1 MFNFKEKGR
10 AAKKVRKTFLFNLI
24 IIGVICLK
32 ISYKREKIAD
42 GIHFNSIRNPSLK
55 TNSIV
60 VNLISPLSEDTASLN
75 ASASYILTDS
85 SREYPSLV
93 AISQKLE
100 ELYGAGLKGYVS
112 RIGDNQSVAISSS
125 CINDRYTFDKEN
137 ITEEL
142 ARVTLGC
149 ILEPNLDENGFYAP
163 DFALKKQ
170 ELLDDIDAVIN
181 EKRSYA
187 LQRAGKII
195 YRCEPAAVSVKGERE
210 SAEKI
215 TAATAYEQ
223 YKKLLKTAQIEVF
236 FVGADEP
243 NGIKNSIWESFAKLD
258 REYKGDVKTK
268 YSAVKTSPEEFT
280 DELDV
285 AQCKMVLAFKSNC
298 TNRCALI
305 LMNAIFGAT
314 PFSKLFLNVR
324 EKMSLCYYCSSNYND
339 MKGVMTVDSG
349 VEKANIEKA
358 KAEIIRQFELMQKG
372 EFDEKEINEARLAV
386 INGLRGVND
395 SATTLVSWYMSQIF
409 LGTERSPEDE
419 IELLEKVTKEDI
431 VETAKSFR
439 LDTVYVLKGKE
450 SAENE

>member
-450 SAENE
+450 RAENE

>member
-1 MFNFKEKGR
+1 M
-10 AAKKVRKTFLFNLI
+10 
-24 IIGVICLK
+24 K

-42 GIHFNSIRNPSLK
+42 GIHFNSIRNQSLK

-75 ASASYILTDS
+75 AAASYILTDS
-85 SREYPSLV
+85 SKEYPSLV
-93 AISQKLE
+93 AINQKLD
-100 ELYGAGLKGYVS
+100 ELYGAGLKGAVL
-112 RIGDNQSVAISSS
+112 RAGDNQFVSIISS
-125 CINDRYTFDKEN
+125 CINDRFAFDNEKV
-137 ITEEL
+137 TEEL

-187 LQRAGKII
+187 FQRAGKII
-195 YRCEPAAVSVKGERE
+195 YRGEPAAVSVKGERE

-215 TAATAYEQ
+215 TASTSYEQ

-243 NGIKNSIWESFAKLD
+243 NDIKSSICESFAKLD
-258 REYKGDVKTK
+258 RDYSGKVETK
-268 YSAVKTSPEEFT
+268 RSALKVSPEEFT
-280 DELDV
+280 DELEV
-285 AQCKMVLAFKSNC
+285 AQCKMVLAFKSENAD
-298 TNRCALI
+298 RCAAT
-305 LMNAIFGAT
+305 LMNAVFGAT

-339 MKGVMTVDSG
+339 MKSVMTVDSG

-358 KAEIIRQFELMQKG
+358 KDEIIHQFELMQKG
-372 EFDEKEINEARLAV
+372 DFDEKEINEARLSL
-386 INGLRGVND
+386 INSLRSVND
-395 SATTLVSWYMSQIF
+395 SAASLVSWYTSQIF
-409 LGTERSPEDE
+409 LGTELSPEDE

-431 VETAKSFR
+431 VNAAKSFK

>member
-1 MFNFKEKGR
+1 M
-10 AAKKVRKTFLFNLI
+10 KKVRKTFLFNLI

-258 REYKGDVKTK
+258 REYKGDFKTK
-268 YSAVKTSPEEFT
+268 YSVVKTSPEEFT

>member
-1 MFNFKEKGR
+1 M
-10 AAKKVRKTFLFNLI
+10 
-24 IIGVICLK
+24 K

-42 GIHFNSIRNPSLK
+42 GIHFNSIRNASLK

-75 ASASYILTDS
+75 AAASYVLTDS
-85 SREYPSLV
+85 SREYPTLV
-93 AISQKLE
+93 AISSKLE
-100 ELYGAGLKGYVS
+100 ELYGAGLKGSVLRS
-112 RIGDNQSVAISSS
+112 GDNQFISIISS
-125 CINDRYTFDKEN
+125 CINDRFAFDNEN

-142 ARVTLGC
+142 AKVTLGC
-149 ILEPNLDENGFYAP
+149 ILDPHLDENGFYES

-195 YRCEPAAVSVKGERE
+195 YKGEPAAVSVKGERE

-215 TAATAYEQ
+215 TGASSYEQ

-243 NGIKNSIWESFAKLD
+243 KGIKESICESFAKLD
-258 REYKGDVKTK
+258 REYSGGNATK
-268 YSAVKTSPEEFT
+268 RSVIKASPEEFT
-280 DELDV
+280 DELEV
-285 AQCKMVLAFKSNC
+285 AQCKMVLAFKSEKAD
-298 TNRCALI
+298 RRAVK
-305 LMNAIFGAT
+305 LMNAVFGAT

-324 EKMSLCYYCSSNYND
+324 EKLSLCYYCSSNYND
-339 MKGVMTVDSG
+339 MKGVITVDSG

-358 KAEIIRQFELMQKG
+358 KDEIIRQFELMQKG
-372 EFDEKEINEARLAV
+372 EFDEKEINEARLAL
-386 INGLRGVND
+386 INSLRSVND
-395 SATTLVSWYMSQIF
+395 SASGLVSWYMGQVF
-409 LGTERSPEDE
+409 LGTELSPEEE

-431 VETAKSFR
+431 VEAAKLFR
-439 LDTVYVLKGKE
+439 PDTVYVLKGKE

>member
-215 TAATAYEQ
+215 TAATAYAQ

-243 NGIKNSIWESFAKLD
+243 NGIKNSIWESFAKLG

>member
-1 MFNFKEKGR
+1 MGELQKSSSNLSFKS
-10 AAKKVRKTFLFNLI
+10 I

-85 SREYPSLV
+85 SREYPTLV
-93 AISQKLE
+93 SISQKLE

-163 DFALKKQ
+163 DFDLKKQ

-358 KAEIIRQFELMQKG
+358 KAEIIHQFELMQKG

-431 VETAKSFR
+431 VEAAKSFK

>member
-358 KAEIIRQFELMQKG
+358 KAEIIRQFELMQNG

>member
-1 MFNFKEKGR
+1 M
-10 AAKKVRKTFLFNLI
+10 
-24 IIGVICLK
+24 K

-42 GIHFNSIRNPSLK
+42 GIHFNSIRNQSLK

-85 SREYPSLV
+85 SREYPTLV

-100 ELYGAGLKGYVS
+100 ELYGAGLKGAVL
-112 RIGDNQSVAISSS
+112 RAGDNQFVSIISS
-125 CINDRYTFDKEN
+125 CINDRYTFDKEE
-137 ITEEL
+137 ITEDL

-149 ILEPNLDENGFYAP
+149 ILDPNLDENGFYAP

-195 YRCEPAAVSVKGERE
+195 YKGEPAAVSVKGERE

-215 TAATAYEQ
+215 TASTSYEQ
-223 YKKLLKTAQIEVF
+223 YKNLLKTAQIEVF

-243 NGIKNSIWESFAKLD
+243 KGIKESICESFAKLD
-258 REYKGDVKTK
+258 RDYKGEVKTK
-268 YSAVKTSPEEFT
+268 RSAVKASPEEFT
-280 DELDV
+280 DELEV
-285 AQCKMVLAFKSNC
+285 AQCKMVLAFKSDS
-298 TNRCALI
+298 TNRRAVK
-305 LMNAIFGAT
+305 LMNAVFGAT

-339 MKGVMTVDSG
+339 MKGVITVDSG

-372 EFDEKEINEARLAV
+372 EFDEKKINEARLAV
-386 INGLRGVND
+386 INGLRSVND
-395 SATTLVSWYMSQIF
+395 SAATLVSWYMSQIF
-409 LGTERSPEDE
+409 LGTELSPEDE

-431 VETAKSFR
+431 VEAAKSFK

-450 SAENE
+450 SAKNE

>member
-243 NGIKNSIWESFAKLD
+243 NGIKNSILESFAKLD

-386 INGLRGVND
+386 INGLRSVND

>member
-243 NGIKNSIWESFAKLD
+243 NGIKNSICESFAKLD

-409 LGTERSPEDE
+409 LSTERSPEDE